1 MTNDDGLV
9 EVVQDEEAVEV
20 EPVPPEWIGDPGVQV
35 IIIPRRRVVT
45 NNRGTFLIVIVI
57 YNLRAHLRL
66 AFSIRAGVTRQD
78 A

>member
-1 MTNDDGLV
+1 MTNDDSPV
-9 EVVQDEEAVEV
+9 KIMQDEEPVKM
-20 EPVPPEWIGDPGVQV
+20 EPIPPEWIGDPGVQV
-35 IIIPRRRVVT
+35 VIIPRRRVVG
-45 NNRGTFLIVIVI
+45 NNRGTFFVIIVI